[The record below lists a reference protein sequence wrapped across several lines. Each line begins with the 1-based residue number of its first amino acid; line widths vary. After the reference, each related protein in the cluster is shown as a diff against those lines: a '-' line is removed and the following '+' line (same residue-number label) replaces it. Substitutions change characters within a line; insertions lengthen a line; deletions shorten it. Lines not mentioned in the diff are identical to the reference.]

1 MKKLTRSIYCAAIP
15 LFLLLLHV
23 NAAVVIESRLEAE
36 EWEQPLGYLFLEVGA
51 SEIGYSF
58 WTSPSFESPGAIR
71 IRGSDATRSLLLGE
85 GRTVRFD
92 YDSYGPNAVP
102 ENPFVARPASGGE
115 PEWIPFDKDFRI
127 DIYRIGQPAMTVWT
141 EYSGKLE
148 NEEFAS
154 FLTGE
159 TGLLA
164 TMGALHIR
172 RIEGAI
178 VFSSF
183 TLAEGELVLTSDL
196 TGITAIPEPATTVLI
211 AGGFIFLIGVGY
223 RSFRGGLVF
232 KR

>member
-1 MKKLTRSIYCAAIP
+1 M
-15 LFLLLLHV
+15 
-23 NAAVVIESRLEAE
+23 IEARLEGEGRE
-36 EWEQPLGYLFLEVGA
+36 EPFGYLFLEVGA
-51 SEIGYSF
+51 SELSYSF
-58 WTSPSFESPGAIR
+58 WTSPSFESPGALR
-71 IRGSDATRSLLLGE
+71 IAGKDATWSLPVGE
-85 GRTVRFD
+85 SRTVRLD
-92 YDSYGPNAVP
+92 YDSHGPNAVP

-115 PEWIPFDKDFRI
+115 PEWVSFDKEFRI
-127 DIYRIGQPAMTVWT
+127 DIYRTGQPALTVWT

-164 TMGALHIR
+164 TMGALYIR

-183 TLAEGELVLTSDL
+183 TLAEGELVVTSDL

-211 AGGFIFLIGVGY
+211 AGGLIFLLGVGF
-223 RSFRGGLVF
+223 RSFR
-232 KR
+232 KRSIKG